1 MLMNKSPKVDVK
13 TINLIQQT
21 SKQIKPLKIILD
33 SDTEVRATNFHGTSR
48 GGRTYI
54 SPQLVFVRATGKGKS
69 VDISFQIHQLRTIIE
84 SLKPFKMK
92 RRNTL
97 MNHEDINQANFFFS

>member
-1 MLMNKSPKVDVK
+1 MNKSPKVDVK

-69 VDISFQIHQLRTIIE
+69 VDISFQIHQLKTIIE
-84 SLKPFKMK
+84 SLTTIQNENEEYFDELK
-92 RRNTL
+92 
-97 MNHEDINQANFFFS
+97 I